1 VKSETVQVRSW
12 VIVGVAQAKSIA
24 NVKMQ
29 RNKQERYTQVVTKK
43 RKNKKGEQMNYK
55 MVRAEDNIV
64 WVTVQPLM
72 TNVKQALEN
81 AKNIDTSTMSTDD
94 KRGVDFTILSME
106 AVYNFLGSLMTE
118 QNINEM
124 VANAKPD
131 ITHTGTLH

>member
-1 VKSETVQVRSW
+1 
-12 VIVGVAQAKSIA
+12 
-24 NVKMQ
+24 
-29 RNKQERYTQVVTKK
+29 
-43 RKNKKGEQMNYK
+43 MNYK

-81 AKNIDTSTMSTDD
+81 AKKINTSEMSTDD

-131 ITHTGTLH
+131 ITHTGSLH